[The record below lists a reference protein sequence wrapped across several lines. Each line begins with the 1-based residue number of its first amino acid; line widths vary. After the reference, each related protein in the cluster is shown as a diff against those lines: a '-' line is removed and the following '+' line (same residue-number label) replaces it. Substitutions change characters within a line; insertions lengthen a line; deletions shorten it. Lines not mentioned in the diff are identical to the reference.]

1 MTWVSQPR
9 ERARLIRII
18 SRIAK
23 AIYLVV
29 NPQFPMESTKRPS
42 VKAYQ
47 RLLPLGAMALFVVFY
62 LLAAWRYPGGSWV
75 EPGREGFSFRYNY
88 LCDLLDTRAVGG
100 AVNAGRYWA
109 RASLGVLCA
118 GLCYLW
124 VYLPALAGGP
134 SWNRHLMRASA
145 LAALL
150 TMVFLTAGTHDLT
163 VRIAGVF
170 GGLALVSAIAGL
182 WQGGRRVLAL
192 FGAWCLAVFLL
203 NYALYET
210 GSYLRA
216 LPLIQKVTFLS
227 FIGWFAWLD
236 LALYRYC
243 RMQGPLMN

>member
-1 MTWVSQPR
+1 
-9 ERARLIRII
+9 
-18 SRIAK
+18 
-23 AIYLVV
+23 
-29 NPQFPMESTKRPS
+29 MESTKRTS
-42 VKAYQ
+42 AKAYQ
-47 RLLPLGAMALFVVFY
+47 KLLPLAGMGLFVVFY

-100 AVNAGRYWA
+100 ALNAGRYWA

-124 VYLPALAGGP
+124 IYLPTLAGGP
-134 SWNRHLMRASA
+134 SWNRSLMRLSA

-150 TMVFLTAGTHDLT
+150 TTVFLTAGTHDTT
-163 VRIAGVF
+163 VRIAGGF
-170 GGLALVSAIAGL
+170 GGLALVSVISGL
-182 WQGGRRVLAL
+182 WMGGRRGAAV
-192 FGAWCLAVFLL
+192 FGGWCLAIFLL
-203 NYALYET
+203 NYALYES

-236 LALYRYC
+236 LELYRQC
-243 RMQGPLMN
+243 RQRMSPDEVQP

>member
-1 MTWVSQPR
+1 
-9 ERARLIRII
+9 
-18 SRIAK
+18 
-23 AIYLVV
+23 
-29 NPQFPMESTKRPS
+29 MESAKSSPR
-42 VKAYQ
+42 KAYR

-62 LLAAWRYPGGSWV
+62 LLAAWHYPGGSWV
-75 EPGREGFSFRYNY
+75 EPGREGFSFRNNY

-100 AVNAGRYWA
+100 ALNTGRYWA

-134 SWNRHLMRASA
+134 AWNRPLMRLGA
-145 LAALL
+145 LAALV
-150 TMVFLTAGTHDLT
+150 TTVFLSAGTHDIT
-163 VRIAGVF
+163 VRIAGGF
-170 GGLALVSAIAGL
+170 GGLALVSAIVGL
-182 WQGGRRVLAL
+182 WQGGRRVAAL
-192 FGAWCLAVFLL
+192 FGAWCLVVFLL

-236 LALYRYC
+236 LELYR
-243 RMQGPLMN
+243 QGQQGKTSIDY

>member
-1 MTWVSQPR
+1 MEGANTS
-9 ERARLIRII
+9 
-18 SRIAK
+18 SR
-23 AIYLVV
+23 
-29 NPQFPMESTKRPS
+29 
-42 VKAYQ
+42 KAYR

-62 LLAAWRYPGGSWV
+62 LLAAWHYPGGSWV

-100 AVNAGRYWA
+100 ALNAGRYWA

-134 SWNRHLMRASA
+134 AWNRHLMRLSA
-145 LAALL
+145 LAALV
-150 TMVFLTAGTHDLT
+150 TTVFLSAGTHDIT
-163 VRIAGVF
+163 VRIAGGF
-170 GGLALVSAIAGL
+170 GGLALVSALVGL
-182 WQGGRRVLAL
+182 WQGGRRGTAL
-192 FGAWCLAVFLL
+192 FGAWCLIVFLL

-236 LALYRYC
+236 LELYRQG
-243 RMQGPLMN
+243 RQGPSP